1 VLRQPLAGPAT
12 TWHGCARPS
21 LPFRKQKGTIRA
33 GAITLADDEMVDQRS
48 VRHVG
53 LDNEGS
59 ALLNDLYCGE
69 ELDEARRAR
78 LPECRDPADVL
89 ERVRCQPVY
98 LALAMTP
105 AQRLGLTDTT
115 C

>member
-1 VLRQPLAGPAT
+1 
-12 TWHGCARPS
+12 

-33 GAITLADDEMVDQRS
+33 GAITLADEEMVDQRS

-59 ALLNDLYCGE
+59 ALLNGLYRGE
-69 ELDEARRAR
+69 ELDDAGRAR
-78 LPECRDPADVL
+78 LPALFRRRVPRPGGRARAGALPTGVPCAGDDPSA
-89 ERVRCQPVY
+89 
-98 LALAMTP
+98 A
-105 AQRLGLTDTT
+105 LGLTDTT